1 MRERAE
7 LELITH
13 SRNGDSDAMDE
24 LFRRHYSSSIG
35 VARGMLPSQDE
46 FLDAVQSAYLA
57 AFRNFDS
64 FRGEA
69 SFKSW
74 ITRIVI
80 NQCLMRLREPARH
93 RPSISLDHS
102 RPDGTS
108 TVVVDRAPTPEDHA
122 RTAEIRKALLDA
134 VSKLPAHFRDVTRC
148 SLSGLSVQETARAL
162 GLTEQVTKT
171 RLFRARSRMR
181 SELRAF
187 RTNGGRHSKD
197 MPRACSGAISRSNGM
212 KHDPFVS
219 A

>member
-1 MRERAE
+1 MRETGE

-13 SRNGDSDAMDE
+13 SRNGDTDAMDE

-35 VARGMLPSQDE
+35 VARGILPSHDE

-80 NQCLMRLREPARH
+80 NQCLMRLREPAR
-93 RPSISLDHS
+93 RSPSISLDHPE
-102 RPDGTS
+102 RDGTS
-108 TVVVDRAPTPEDHA
+108 MVVDRAPTPEDHA
-122 RTAEIRKALLDA
+122 RGAEIREALFEV
-134 VSKLPAHFRDVTRC
+134 VSRLPAHFRDVTRC
-148 SLSGLSVQETARAL
+148 SLSGLSLQETAQAL
-162 GLTEQVTKT
+162 GLTVQVTKM

-181 SELRAF
+181 RELEAF
-187 RTNGGRHSKD
+187 RTNGRRHSRVV
-197 MPRACSGAISRSNGM
+197 PRACSVAISRST
-212 KHDPFVS
+212 KHAPLVS
-219 A
+219 V